1 MCVCVCVCGDAVYES
16 NTIAQSRVTWTRVRR
31 AGFAKMNT
39 MAAKKR
45 SASVAAEGA
54 STSDSTHKRA
64 RQNQQKQKFISV
76 RNGHGDVVNE
86 PMYRRDARGG
96 LVLDEMYKNF
106 RPNLTPAQVIAMG
119 SFGGCY
125 FHPRGGKPGILSPK
139 KGVAVSHLEFPVTV
153 RGHHESAR
161 A

>member
-1 MCVCVCVCGDAVYES
+1 M
-16 NTIAQSRVTWTRVRR
+16 
-31 AGFAKMNT
+31 
-39 MAAKKR
+39 
-45 SASVAAEGA
+45 
-54 STSDSTHKRA
+54 
-64 RQNQQKQKFISV
+64 
-76 RNGHGDVVNE
+76 
-86 PMYRRDARGG
+86 
-96 LVLDEMYKNF
+96 LDEMYKNF

-161 A
+161 VVQLREISLYRFAMRSRRVCMYI